1 MPARSA
7 RPVPWLVLAVAAVSC
22 AAPARAA
29 DPPGARRWKPE
40 PLPRAEE
47 IAAALEAG
55 PRAIA
60 DAAGVYVLEAGGF
73 VLARA
78 SRNGFHCLV
87 QRSHPGAF
95 EPQCLDREGSETTLR
110 PILLEAELRMGGAS
124 DAEVAA
130 GVGAAWAAGRLRA
143 PARPGVNYMLSK
155 RNRVPVDDAG
165 STIIP
170 YRPHVMF
177 YVPYLT
183 NRDLGAEP
191 MGASP
196 IFVVGEGTPGAY
208 AIVPV
213 PAETLAGGT
222 AGDDPVHDHR

>member
-1 MPARSA
+1 MYRRPARA
-7 RPVPWLVLAVAAVSC
+7 PVYVALAVAAVSC
-22 AAPARAA
+22 APEAFAAEPASAS
-29 DPPGARRWKPE
+29 RRWQPE
-40 PLPRAEE
+40 LLPRERE
-47 IAAALEAG
+47 LAAALSAG
-55 PRAIA
+55 PKAIA
-60 DAAGVYVLEAGGF
+60 AEAGVYVLESKGF

-78 SRNGFHCLV
+78 SRNGFHCLI

-95 EPQCLDREGSETTLR
+95 EPQCLDREGSATRLAE
-110 PILLEAELRMGGAS
+110 ILLEAELRMGGAS

-130 GVGAAWAAGRLRA
+130 GVGAAWSAGRLRA
-143 PARPGVNYMLSK
+143 PSRPGVNYMLSK
-155 RNRVPVDDAG
+155 ENRVPVDDAG
-165 STIIP
+165 STIIQ

-213 PAETLAGGT
+213 PEETLAGG
-222 AGDDPVHDHR
+222 AGKDDSAHDH